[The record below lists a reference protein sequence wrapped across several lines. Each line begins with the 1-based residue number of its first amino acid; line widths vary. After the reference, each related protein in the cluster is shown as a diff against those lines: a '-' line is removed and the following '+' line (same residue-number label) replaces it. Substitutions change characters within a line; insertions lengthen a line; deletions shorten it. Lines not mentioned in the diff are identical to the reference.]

1 MEQEQMNIDR
11 SGTADNQA
19 AIEDR
24 RQELVK
30 RIKDDCH
37 SKLDLSRWICGFA
50 LGMFI
55 VELVWKQIDG
65 TLIEDLTTLL
75 VMLLLTVIIIIN
87 YIYMRSVESIGDAK
101 ELLRQYDKATYS
113 SLIAILIFAVI
124 QAIRLGL
131 EHNYLLIGK
140 AAAAIAI
147 VCLVG
152 WMFGGFNNKEINRL
166 RKLVK
171 QENEKSGADI

>member
-1 MEQEQMNIDR
+1 MNIDR

-50 LGMFI
+50 LGMFV

-65 TLIEDLTTLL
+65 TLIKDLTTLL

-113 SLIAILIFAVI
+113 GIIAILIFAAI
-124 QAIRLGL
+124 QAIRLAL

-140 AAAAIAI
+140 AAAVIAIAF
-147 VCLVG
+147 L
-152 WMFGGFNNKEINRL
+152 FGLIFSGFQNKEIDRL

-171 QENEKSGADI
+171 QEDEKK

>member
-1 MEQEQMNIDR
+1 MEQEQMNIDM

-19 AIEDR
+19 AIEDG

-50 LGMFI
+50 LGMFV
-55 VELVWKQIDG
+55 VELVWKQING
-65 TLIEDLTTLL
+65 TVIEDLTTLL
-75 VMLLLTVIIIIN
+75 VMLLLTVIILIN
-87 YIYMRSVESIGDAK
+87 YIYMRSVESVDDAK
-101 ELLRQYDKATYS
+101 ELLHQYDKATYS
-113 SLIAILIFAVI
+113 SLIAVLIFVVI
-124 QAIRLGL
+124 QAIRLVM

-140 AAAAIAI
+140 AAVAIAI
-147 VCLVG
+147 VSLAG
-152 WMFGGFNNKEINRL
+152 WMFGGFNNKEINHL

-171 QENEKSGADI
+171 QEDEKSEASV

>member
-1 MEQEQMNIDR
+1 MEQEQMNINM
-11 SGTADNQA
+11 SGTDDNQA

-37 SKLDLSRWICGFA
+37 SKLGLSRWICGFA
-50 LGMFI
+50 LGMFV
-55 VELVWKQIDG
+55 VELVWKQING
-65 TLIEDLTTLL
+65 TVIEDFTTLL
-75 VMLLLTVIIIIN
+75 VMLLLTVIILIN
-87 YIYMRSVESIGDAK
+87 YIYMRSVESIDDAK

-113 SLIAILIFAVI
+113 SLIAVLIFVVI
-124 QAIRLGL
+124 QAIRLVM

-147 VCLVG
+147 VSLVG
-152 WMFGGFNNKEINRL
+152 WMFGGFANKEIDRL

-171 QENEKSGADI
+171 QEDEKSEAGV

>member
-1 MEQEQMNIDR
+1 MNIDR

-50 LGMFI
+50 LGMF
-55 VELVWKQIDG
+55 VMELVWKQIDG
-65 TLIEDLTTLL
+65 TLIKDLTTLL

-87 YIYMRSVESIGDAK
+87 YIYMRSVESIDDAK

-113 SLIAILIFAVI
+113 SSIT
-124 QAIRLGL
+124 
-131 EHNYLLIGK
+131 
-140 AAAAIAI
+140 
-147 VCLVG
+147 C
-152 WMFGGFNNKEINRL
+152 
-166 RKLVK
+166 
-171 QENEKSGADI
+171 